1 MSLSVIHTRTLIGV
15 EAVPVRVEVHIA
27 GGLPA
32 LSIVGLPET
41 AVKESKDRVRAAM
54 LNSGFEFPPRRI
66 TVNLAPADLPKQGG
80 RFDLPIAMGILAA
93 SGQIPIERLEST
105 EFIGELALGGEIRS
119 VPGVLPAAISAAE
132 GGRCIV
138 VPETNAEEAALS
150 ANTTVYA
157 AKALLDVCRHFAGVE
172 SLRVSVQKQPDLN
185 SERLHSAPDMAD
197 VKGQFHAKRAL
208 EIAAAGQHNLL
219 FSGPPGTGKSM
230 LASRLPGILPPLTT
244 VEALETAAVI
254 SVSRQTFDIKKF
266 WQRPFRS
273 PHHTASGVALV
284 GGGSSPKP
292 GEISLAHNGVLF
304 LDELPEFNRHVLDVL
319 REPIETGHILIS
331 RAAQQADYPARFQLV
346 AAMNPCPCGHFG
358 DDGRECSCSSSQIQR
373 YQSRISGPFL
383 DRIDLNVTVPRLNLS
398 ALRKESSPSEQSQP
412 IRQRVIS
419 CRRVQLER
427 AGKCNALLEGNE
439 IERHCGLDEQNSMF
453 LEQAMQRLQLS
464 MRAYSRILKTARTI
478 ADLSNETDILKNH
491 LLEALSFRSQTKS

>member
-1 MSLSVIHTRTLIGV
+1 MSLSVIHTRTLVGV
-15 EAVPVRVEVHIA
+15 EAVPVSVEVHLA

-93 SGQIPIERLEST
+93 SGQVPTERLDRAEL
-105 EFIGELALGGEIRS
+105 IGELALGGEIRP
-119 VPGVLPAAISAAE
+119 VPGILPASISAALD
-132 GGRCIV
+132 GRCII
-138 VPETNAEEAALS
+138 VPEANAEEAALS
-150 ANTTVYA
+150 ENTTVYA
-157 AKALLDVCRHFAGVE
+157 AKSLLDVCRHFAGVNALDIFE
-172 SLRVSVQKQPDLN
+172 WQGADSS
-185 SERLHSAPDMAD
+185 SERLHNVPDMID

-219 FSGPPGTGKSM
+219 LSGPPGTGKSM
-230 LASRLPGILPPLTT
+230 LASRLSGILPPLSTA
-244 VEALETAAVI
+244 EALETAAVI
-254 SVSRQTFDIKKF
+254 SVSRQSFDIDKF
-266 WQRPFRS
+266 WHRPFRS

-319 REPIETGHILIS
+319 REPIETGHISIS
-331 RAAQQADYPARFQLV
+331 RAAQQAEYPARFQLI

-358 DDGRECSCSSSQIQR
+358 DEGRACRCSPAQIQR

-383 DRIDLNVTVPRLNLS
+383 DRIDLNVTVPRIDLS
-398 ALRKESSPSEQSQP
+398 ALREESLDNEDSRT
-412 IRQRVIS
+412 IRQRVIA
-419 CRRVQLER
+419 CRAVQLGR
-427 AGKCNALLEGNE
+427 AGKCNALLEGRE
-439 IERHCGLDEQNSMF
+439 IETHCGLDEQNNVF
-453 LEQAMQRLQLS
+453 LEQAMQTLQLS

-478 ADLSNETDILKNH
+478 ADLDNEIDILKKH
-491 LLEALSFRSQTKS
+491 LLEALSFRSQNKG